1 MSGVKHDQ
9 GKARWDLLPFEALD
23 QVVLVM
29 TFGAE
34 KYNDRN
40 WEKGMKWGRL
50 IGAAFR
56 HLVAFVRGQNLDPET
71 GLPHL
76 AHAACCVL
84 FLLTYQLR
92 GTPGDDRAGTTDEIP

>member
-9 GKARWDLLPFEALD
+9 GKTRWDLLPFDAVD
-23 QVVLVM
+23 QVARVM

-40 WEKGMKWGRL
+40 WERGMNWGRL

-56 HLVAFVRGQNLDPET
+56 HLAAFARGQNLDPET

-92 GTPGDDRAGTTDEIP
+92 GTPGDDRAVNE